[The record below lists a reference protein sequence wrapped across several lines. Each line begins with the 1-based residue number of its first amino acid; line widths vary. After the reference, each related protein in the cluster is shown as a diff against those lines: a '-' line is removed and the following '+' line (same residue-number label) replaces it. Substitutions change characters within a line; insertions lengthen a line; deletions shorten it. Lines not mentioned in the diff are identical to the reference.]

1 MKLLFA
7 FATCLLLTTSLQA
20 ENLVVGVHSNYVN
33 EHFQIAADKE
43 GYQTVLDVD
52 DCPPLHSEELK
63 NIQRITM
70 DIMLICH
77 ALKESGIANKIE
89 LVAYPNVERGLQMS
103 LSGSTDMVA
112 QTLFL
117 SDHPEYNNML
127 ITDPVIRQGEFQV
140 GVFTTRNRSDILSKR
155 ELSEFQKLRAVTVK
169 SWKTDQKA
177 MKNLNIQQVLTLPTR
192 ELLSKFIANNRAD
205 FTFSYLK
212 EPIVTR
218 IGGELIRIPNVKV
231 SFPDTRS
238 FFIPKRNHALHNAMQ
253 KQLRNLRALNPDAL
267 RAAYLHAG
275 FITEEYE
282 SWKDLSTSR
291 IP

>member
-1 MKLLFA
+1 MKSLFA
-7 FATCLLLTTSLQA
+7 LAFLLLTTSLQA
-20 ENLVVGVHSNYVN
+20 KSLVVGVHSNYVN

-43 GYQTVLDVD
+43 GYQKELDVD
-52 DCPPLHSEELK
+52 ACPPLHSKQLQD
-63 NIQRITM
+63 IQRITM

-77 ALKESGIANKIE
+77 AVKESGLAKKIE

-117 SDHPEYNNML
+117 SDHSEYNML
-127 ITDPVIRQGEFQV
+127 ITDPVIREGEFQV

-177 MKNLNIQQVLTLPTR
+177 MKNLNIKQVLTLPTR

-238 FFIPKRNHALHNAMQ
+238 FFIPKRNQALYNALQ
-253 KQLRNLRALNPDAL
+253 KQLSALRAQPPDAL
-267 RAAYLHAG
+267 RAAYIHAG

-282 SWKDLSTSR
+282 GWTDLSSNNA
-291 IP
+291 P